1 MQSLATL
8 GALSQNFDY
17 EILPQDSTDPSF
29 GELLLRGPQ
38 VGLGYYNDPGRT
50 QSAFIQN
57 PTHNRFADI
66 GYRTGDLIKVD
77 ANGNLHFKGRV
88 DYQIKHMGYRIE
100 LEEIEAA
107 LGTISH
113 IKECAV
119 IYQKLGDG
127 LGQILAFVATSVETQ
142 PTTVI
147 EQVAKLLPAYMLP
160 RDVRVLEALPKN
172 ANGKI
177 DRIALKAIAESPSH
191 P

>member
-38 VGLGYYNDPGRT
+38 VGLGYYNDPERT

-57 PTHNRFADI
+57 PTHNRFSDT

-107 LGTISH
+107 LATITH

-127 LGQILAFVATSVETQ
+127 LGQILAYVATSEQTQ

-147 EQVAKLLPAYMLP
+147 EQVAKLLPAYMVP
-160 RDVRVLEALPKN
+160 RDIRLLEALPKN

-177 DRIALKAIAESPSH
+177 DRMALVALAN
-191 P
+191 